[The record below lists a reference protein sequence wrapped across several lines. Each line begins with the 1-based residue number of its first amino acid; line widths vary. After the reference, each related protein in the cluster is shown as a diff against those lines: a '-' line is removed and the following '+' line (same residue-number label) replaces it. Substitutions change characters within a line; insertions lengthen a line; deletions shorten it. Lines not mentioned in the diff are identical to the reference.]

1 MVGSLPGKVAIVT
14 GGAQGIGRS
23 VVVKMAAAGAWVVV
37 ADYNG
42 VGAAK
47 VAEVLAPGANVMPIK
62 VDMTSTSDVE
72 LLVQRVMSHW
82 GRIDIVVNNASNVTQ
97 LGERDGDVI
106 TTDFDAWD
114 EAYACN
120 LRGPA
125 ALCKFAIPHM
135 IAGGGG
141 AIINVAS
148 VNGMFSDIIHVA
160 YGATKAGLITLS
172 KYIASSFGNQGIRC
186 NSVSPGLV
194 MSPAVE
200 TTHPA
205 FIDIVMKQIV
215 GGKAAEPDDLA
226 EVICFLA
233 SDASRYISGTNI
245 VADGCLTAQLPF
257 SADLKE
263 LLLS

>member
-1 MVGSLPGKVAIVT
+1 MVGNLTGKVAIIT
-14 GGAQGIGRS
+14 GSAQGIGRA
-23 VVVKMAAAGAWVVV
+23 VVLKMASAGARVVI

-42 VGAAK
+42 AGAEK
-47 VAEVLAPGANVMPIK
+47 VAEEVLPHADVRPIR
-62 VDMTSTSDVE
+62 VDMTSTSDIE
-72 LLVQRVMSHW
+72 LLVKQVMSHW
-82 GRIDIVVNNASNVTQ
+82 GRIDIVVNNASNVIQ
-97 LGERDGDVI
+97 LGERDGDVVS
-106 TTDFDAWD
+106 TEFDAWD

-141 AIINVAS
+141 AIVNVAS
-148 VNGMFSDIIHVA
+148 VNGMFSDIVHVA

-172 KYIASSFGNQGIRC
+172 KYIASSFGKQGIRC

-194 MSPAVE
+194 MSPAVD

-205 FIDIVMKQIV
+205 FVDIVMKQIV
-215 GGKAAEPDDLA
+215 GGRAAQPEDLA

-263 LLLS
+263 LLQS